1 MSSVNLV
8 ANWAVTT
15 LGDDFCG
22 SESVPHGVW
31 ADGCLKSAD
40 GCPMPRPLPEQSKI
54 SDGKG
59 RPLERRPELACCI
72 GRVAI
77 GWSLVEERLGFTMTE
92 LLGVEPRRGM
102 AAFRAIAGTPTKVA
116 VVRALAGE
124 RLDKEMHA
132 KLDQLLGRYDSAK
145 GSRDRIIQGHWY
157 VSDDHPH
164 AIVWADPVDEEA
176 GASEFWSGF
185 VASGDFHEQV
195 KFARDY
201 SRPRPN
207 YQLFEKSDFEEIF
220 QEFRA
225 VAFALTDFIIELKE
239 AEEQPAP
246 AEG

>member
-1 MSSVNLV
+1 
-8 ANWAVTT
+8 
-15 LGDDFCG
+15 
-22 SESVPHGVW
+22 
-31 ADGCLKSAD
+31 
-40 GCPMPRPLPEQSKI
+40 MPRPLPEKSKI

-77 GWSLVEERLGFTMTE
+77 GWSLVEERLGFTMTQ

-102 AAFRAIAGTPTKVA
+102 TVFRAMSGTPNKIA

-124 RLDKEMHA
+124 RLNKDMQT
-132 KLDQLLGRYDSAK
+132 KLEELLGRYASAK

-157 VSDDHPH
+157 VSDDHPEGL
-164 AIVWADPVDEEA
+164 VWANPVEEEA

-185 VASGDFHEQV
+185 FASGDFHEQV

-201 SRPRPN
+201 SRPRPS
-207 YQLFEKSDFEEIF
+207 YILFDRGDFEEIF

-225 VAFALTDFIIELKE
+225 LGFALTDFTLELKE
-239 AEEQPAP
+239 AEEQPAA